1 MQFKILD
8 IKFYIVTVFTVTM
21 FFACKNNFKEVQNIG
36 IVDSG
41 PLTIAENINTK
52 YTDSGSLKMNLK
64 SAKMLDFSNREFA
77 FFEFPDGVD
86 LDIYDD
92 DNNKSNVIADYALVY
107 AETDLI
113 DLRGNVVLRTHNNDT
128 LFAEQLYYDQ
138 KTEWLFTNKPVKFV
152 RQNEIINGN
161 GFDSNRNFTN
171 AEVLETTGIIY
182 IDE

>member
-1 MQFKILD
+1 
-8 IKFYIVTVFTVTM
+8 
-21 FFACKNNFKEVQNIG
+21 
-36 IVDSG
+36 
-41 PLTIAENINTK
+41 
-52 YTDSGSLKMNLK
+52 
-64 SAKMLDFSNREFA
+64 MLDFSNRDFA

-138 KTEWLFTNKPVKFV
+138 KTEWLFTNQPVRFRTK
-152 RQNEIINGN
+152 NEIINGN